1 MTATLLET
9 SQIPKYSVKQ
19 AAEMTGLT
27 LNQVRLWERRYHL
40 VEPQRA
46 SNGYRLYCQ
55 DDLDILSYA
64 LRETQKGV
72 SIQIVAEQVES
83 EREQILE
90 KMRHKKNNA
99 LPRILPD
106 DAFRVPRL
114 EQMLQS
120 IQNGNSAQFEQ
131 LLVQAQAG
139 RSFAE
144 SLRSVDLPVLA
155 RIGEM
160 SMHGQ
165 LNLSA
170 SHLASAV
177 IRRRILA
184 HVQNLGLPHHAPP
197 VLLACIP
204 DDYHELGLLCC
215 MLELTQKQIAT
226 LYFGANVP
234 IAELEQYARKVNPP
248 AILLSVVAPLRDSE
262 AQKLVQNLQ
271 QGLSKIAPLA
281 VGGYEAERRR
291 HLFEHAGIKVFRQVE
306 DILQW
311 SYIRHL
317 AQEN

>member
-1 MTATLLET
+1 MTATLLEA
-9 SQIPKYSVKQ
+9 SQTPKYSVKQ

-83 EREQILE
+83 ERLQILE
-90 KMRHKKNNA
+90 KMRQKKTTA
-99 LPRILPD
+99 LPRISAD

-114 EQMLQS
+114 DQMIQS
-120 IQNGNSAQFEQ
+120 IQNGDSAQFEQ

-160 SMHGQ
+160 SMTGQ
-165 LNLSA
+165 VNLSA

-184 HVQNLGLPHHAPP
+184 HVQNLGLPHNAPP

-215 MLELTQKQIAT
+215 MLELTQKQIPT

-234 IAELEQYARKVNPP
+234 IAELEQYALKVKPP
-248 AILLSVVAPLRDSE
+248 VILLSVVAPLRDSE
-262 AQKLVQNLQ
+262 AQRLVQQ
-271 QGLSKIAPLA
+271 FQKGLSKIAPLA

-291 HLFEHAGIKVFRQVE
+291 HLFEDSGIKVFRQVE

-311 SYIRHL
+311 TYIRNL
-317 AQEN
+317 SQER